1 MLTNMTKRIGILV
14 LLMTAALPGIA
25 AAHGEGMHVFGT
37 VAALDTAEIQVLT
50 IEGKTVSIHTVTE
63 TRYRNRGRSGGGGN
77 VPKVGDRVAV
87 DVTEKDGKLT
97 ATEVQF
103 SSFAKRQKPA
113 NE

>member
-1 MLTNMTKRIGILV
+1 MVKRIGTLV
-14 LLMTAALPGIA
+14 LLMTAILPGIV

-37 VAALDTAEIQVLT
+37 VAVLDAAEIQVLT
-50 IEGKTVSIHTVTE
+50 SEGKTVSIRTVAE
-63 TRYRNRGRSGGGGN
+63 TRYRNRGRSGGGN

-103 SSFAKRQKPA
+103 SSSAKREKTPK
-113 NE
+113 E